1 MADLLLKLFVVSLL
15 LTISNAFTLKNAQA
29 EAPASPVPPMIAE
42 KWMSLLKEVVEINS
56 GTENVAGIEDVRKKI
71 IPEFEKLGY
80 HATIADFGNG
90 HKLVSF
96 DIPGDMPGG
105 VPGQGPKVLLAG
117 HLDTVFP
124 KASPFQ
130 KLTQAGDELHG
141 PGVMDM
147 KGGVV
152 MILNLLSD
160 FDMSARKQIRVVL
173 NDDEEIGSPHSKKK
187 FDELAA
193 NISYGLIFEPGLPN
207 GDVISSSSGVHWIEI
222 NVKGLAAHA
231 GMGFQKGLNACLA
244 LSEKLP
250 RIAQL
255 TNFKKN
261 LTVNIGSIEGGTKP
275 NVVCATASAK
285 IDIRYV
291 DPADLTRALAQ
302 IEKIAQRPDAF
313 NPTLNEAPTTE
324 TQELIHVP
332 SMTAKSSHELLKR
345 LQSVAKKLGIHINGE
360 QTGFA
365 SDGNHLAGTGMQLLV
380 GLGAAGEGP
389 HTENEFMKL
398 SSYPERL
405 RMNEAFIRNLL
416 SQTTD

>member
-1 MADLLLKLFVVSLL
+1 MPDLLFKLFVASLV
-15 LTISNAFTLKNAQA
+15 LTFSNAFTFKNAQA
-29 EAPASPVPPMIAE
+29 ESPASRVIAE
-42 KWMSLLKEVVEINS
+42 KWMALLKDLVEINS
-56 GTENVAGIEDVRKKI
+56 GTENVAGIEDVRKKV

-96 DIPGDMPGG
+96 DMPGDI
-105 VPGQGPKVLLAG
+105 PGQGPNILLAG

-124 KASPFQ
+124 KISPFQ
-130 KLTQAGDELHG
+130 KLTQTGDELHG

-160 FDMSARKQIRVVL
+160 FDMSTRKQIRIVL
-173 NDDEEIGSPHSKKK
+173 NDDEEIGSPNSKKK

-193 NISYGLIFEPGLPN
+193 NIPFGLIFEPGLPN
-207 GDVISSSSGVHWIEI
+207 GDVITSSSGVHWIEI

-255 TNFKKN
+255 TNFGRD

-275 NVVCATASAK
+275 NVV
-285 IDIRYV
+285 
-291 DPADLTRALAQ
+291 
-302 IEKIAQRPDAF
+302 
-313 NPTLNEAPTTE
+313 
-324 TQELIHVP
+324 
-332 SMTAKSSHELLKR
+332 
-345 LQSVAKKLGIHINGE
+345 
-360 QTGFA
+360 
-365 SDGNHLAGTGMQLLV
+365 
-380 GLGAAGEGP
+380 
-389 HTENEFMKL
+389 
-398 SSYPERL
+398 
-405 RMNEAFIRNLL
+405 
-416 SQTTD
+416 